1 MLNLLSADFVRTLYA
16 TQLDDVMATEP
27 GLDEAAAWAKAEEK
41 LIKVLDAMLAFSGPL
56 EAITDALITVAVHQ
70 AIGAIDTQEER
81 AELRESACP
90 RLGPPCVP
98 VVSASRLLEQSAASS
113 DQALPSL

>member
-16 TQLDDVMATEP
+16 TQLDDVMESEP
-27 GLDEAAAWAKAEEK
+27 GLDEAAAWAKAEAK

-70 AIGAIDTQEER
+70 AIGAIDTPEER
-81 AELRESACP
+81 
-90 RLGPPCVP
+90 
-98 VVSASRLLEQSAASS
+98 
-113 DQALPSL
+113 QALAERLRQIGPALKARRERVKAARAERRA

>member
-16 TQLDDVMATEP
+16 TQLEDVMESEP
-27 GLDEAAAWAKAEEK
+27 GLDEAAAWAKAEAK

-81 AELRESACP
+81 AELRES
-90 RLGPPCVP
+90 LSKIGPALRARRERVK
-98 VVSASRLLEQSAASS
+98 VARAAKR
-113 DQALPSL
+113 D